1 MQSENRIL
9 DDLTKLATGALGAL
23 QGVQGE
29 FAQVFRNEIE
39 RILADMAL
47 VSRDEF
53 DAVKAMAAA
62 ARRENDALA
71 LKIKHLESE
80 LARLQGAGAAIAPKA
95 GSRAAAKRGPRPS
108 PKPRSGA

>member
-1 MQSENRIL
+1 MAMQSDNRII

-29 FAQVFRNEIE
+29 FAQVFRHEIE

-62 ARRENDALA
+62 ARSQNDVLVARIV
-71 LKIKHLESE
+71 KLESE
-80 LARLQGAGAAIAPKA
+80 LAARGKGDTVKLTARSPNRA
-95 GSRAAAKRGPRPS
+95 SRK
-108 PKPRSGA
+108 KP